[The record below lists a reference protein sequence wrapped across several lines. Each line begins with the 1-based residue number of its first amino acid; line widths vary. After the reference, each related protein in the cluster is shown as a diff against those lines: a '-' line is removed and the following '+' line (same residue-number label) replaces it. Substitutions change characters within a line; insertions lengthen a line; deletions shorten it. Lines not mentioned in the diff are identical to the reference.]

1 MNITD
6 FLLTIAVASSFS
18 ANSSSSSSGNSDND
32 KGDIQMNNDE
42 CFIVDKTDME
52 ENLNYM
58 ISDRDFS
65 KINENAINELR
76 VNYSLNQD
84 TYIKYRRKRIEA
96 CIYAVCLALLIIAL
110 AVEWFCISDN
120 SVKAIATIS
129 LTVISIVFR
138 VLMVVSDKRISQF
151 FEEEDENGN
160 FNGNCLYGLTSEQ
173 MDHIFKYRYKTFD
186 ELLTFESY
194 SSLAYESGYVK
205 NTHIK
210 ADKIISIELSG
221 KKTSQTR
228 LAYYLAY
235 DLAYDEITFYFLSDK
250 KDIQKETFPLHASIR
265 ENEQPMRLYY
275 SSAIREFWFE
285 VPIRFV
291 HKGEI
296 SKININL
303 SSLKCYN

>member
-32 KGDIQMNNDE
+32 KGDIQKNNDE

-65 KINENAINELR
+65 KINENAVTDLR
-76 VNYSLNQD
+76 VNYLLNKD

-96 CIYAVCLALLIIAL
+96 CIYAVCLALLIAAL
-110 AVEWFCISDN
+110 GAEWFCISDN

-129 LTVISIVFR
+129 LTVISIVFI

-173 MDHIFKYRYKTFD
+173 MDRIFKYRCKTFD
-186 ELLTFESY
+186 ELLTFEFY

-221 KKTSQTR
+221 KKTSQIR
-228 LAYYLAY
+228 
-235 DLAYDEITFYFLSDK
+235 LAYDEITFYFLSDK
-250 KDIQKETFPLHASIR
+250 KDIQKETFPLKAITVD
-265 ENEQPMRLYY
+265 NKQPMRLYY
-275 SSAIREFWFE
+275 AEREFWLE
-285 VPIRFV
+285 VPLRFV

-296 SKININL
+296 SKLNINL
-303 SSLKCYN
+303 SSLKC

>member
-18 ANSSSSSSGNSDND
+18 ANSSNSSSGNSDND
-32 KGDIQMNNDE
+32 KGDIQKNNDE

-58 ISDRDFS
+58 INDRDFS
-65 KINENAINELR
+65 KINENAINELK

-96 CIYAVCLALLIIAL
+96 CIYAVCLALLITVLGA
-110 AVEWFCISDN
+110 EWFCISDN

-129 LTVISIVFR
+129 LTVISIIFI

-173 MDHIFKYRYKTFD
+173 MDHIFKYRCKTFD
-186 ELLTFESY
+186 ELLTFEFY

-221 KKTSQTR
+221 KKTSQIR
-228 LAYYLAY
+228 
-235 DLAYDEITFYFLSDK
+235 LAYDEITFYFLSDK
-250 KDIQKETFPLHASIR
+250 KDIQKETFPLQAITVDD
-265 ENEQPMRLYY
+265 NQPMRLYY
-275 SSAIREFWFE
+275 NSVVKEFWLE
-285 VPIRFV
+285 VSLRFV

>member
-18 ANSSSSSSGNSDND
+18 ANSSNSSSGNSDND
-32 KGDIQMNNDE
+32 KGDIQKNNDE

-58 ISDRDFS
+58 INDRDFS
-65 KINENAINELR
+65 KINENAINELKL
-76 VNYSLNQD
+76 NYSLNQD

-96 CIYAVCLALLIIAL
+96 CIYAVCLALLIAAL
-110 AVEWFCISDN
+110 GAEWFCISDN

-129 LTVISIVFR
+129 LTVISIVFI

-173 MDHIFKYRYKTFD
+173 MDRIFKYRCKTFD
-186 ELLTFESY
+186 ELLTFEFY
-194 SSLAYESGYVK
+194 SSLAYESCYVK

-221 KKTSQTR
+221 KKTSQIR
-228 LAYYLAY
+228 
-235 DLAYDEITFYFLSDK
+235 LAYDEITFYFLSDK
-250 KDIQKETFPLHASIR
+250 KDIQKETFPLKAITVD
-265 ENEQPMRLYY
+265 NKQPMRLYY
-275 SSAIREFWFE
+275 AEREFWLE
-285 VPIRFV
+285 VPLRFV

-303 SSLKCYN
+303 SSLKC

>member
-6 FLLTIAVASSFS
+6 FLLPIAVASSFS
-18 ANSSSSSSGNSDND
+18 ANSSNSSSGNSDND
-32 KGDIQMNNDE
+32 KGDIQKNNDE

-173 MDHIFKYRYKTFD
+173 MDHIFKYRCKTFD
-186 ELLTFESY
+186 ELLTFEFY

-221 KKTSQTR
+221 KKTSQIR
-228 LAYYLAY
+228 
-235 DLAYDEITFYFLSDK
+235 LAYDEITFYFLSDK
-250 KDIQKETFPLHASIR
+250 KDIQKETFPLQAITVD
-265 ENEQPMRLYY
+265 NKQPMRLYY
-275 SSAIREFWFE
+275 AEREF
-285 VPIRFV
+285 
-291 HKGEI
+291 G
-296 SKININL
+296 
-303 SSLKCYN
+303 LKFPYASYTKAKFQK

>member
-65 KINENAINELR
+65 KINENAVTDLR
-76 VNYSLNQD
+76 VNYLLNKD

-96 CIYAVCLALLIIAL
+96 CIYAVCLALLIAAL
-110 AVEWFCISDN
+110 GAEWFCISDN

-129 LTVISIVFR
+129 LTVISIVFI

-173 MDHIFKYRYKTFD
+173 MDHIFKYRCKTFD
-186 ELLTFESY
+186 ELLTFEFY

-205 NTHIK
+205 TRISRLIK
-210 ADKIISIELSG
+210 SYPLSC
-221 KKTSQTR
+221 Q
-228 LAYYLAY
+228 
-235 DLAYDEITFYFLSDK
+235 E
-250 KDIQKETFPLHASIR
+250 KDFTNQIGL
-265 ENEQPMRLYY
+265 
-275 SSAIREFWFE
+275 
-285 VPIRFV
+285 
-291 HKGEI
+291 
-296 SKININL
+296 
-303 SSLKCYN
+303 

>member
-18 ANSSSSSSGNSDND
+18 ANSSNSSSGNSDND
-32 KGDIQMNNDE
+32 KGDIQKNNDE

-58 ISDRDFS
+58 INDRDFS
-65 KINENAINELR
+65 KINENAINELK

-96 CIYAVCLALLIIAL
+96 CIYAVCLALLITVLGA
-110 AVEWFCISDN
+110 EWFCISDN

-129 LTVISIVFR
+129 LTVISIIFI

-173 MDHIFKYRYKTFD
+173 MDHIFKYRCKTFD
-186 ELLTFESY
+186 ELLTFEFY

-221 KKTSQTR
+221 KKTSQIR
-228 LAYYLAY
+228 
-235 DLAYDEITFYFLSDK
+235 LAYDEITFYFLSDK
-250 KDIQKETFPLHASIR
+250 KDIQKETFPLKAITVDDK
-265 ENEQPMRLYY
+265 QPLRLYY
-275 SSAIREFWFE
+275 NSVVKEFWLE
-285 VPIRFV
+285 VPLRFIQ
-291 HKGEI
+291 KGEI

>member
-18 ANSSSSSSGNSDND
+18 ANSSNSSSGNSDND
-32 KGDIQMNNDE
+32 KGDIQKNNDE

-58 ISDRDFS
+58 INDRDFS
-65 KINENAINELR
+65 KINENAINELK

-96 CIYAVCLALLIIAL
+96 CIYAVCLALLITVLGA
-110 AVEWFCISDN
+110 EWFCISDN

-129 LTVISIVFR
+129 LTVISIIFI

-173 MDHIFKYRYKTFD
+173 MDHIFKYRCKTFD
-186 ELLTFESY
+186 ELLTFEFY

-205 NTHIK
+205 TRISRLIK
-210 ADKIISIELSG
+210 SYLLSC
-221 KKTSQTR
+221 Q
-228 LAYYLAY
+228 
-235 DLAYDEITFYFLSDK
+235 E
-250 KDIQKETFPLHASIR
+250 KDFTNQIGLR
-265 ENEQPMRLYY
+265 
-275 SSAIREFWFE
+275 
-285 VPIRFV
+285 
-291 HKGEI
+291 
-296 SKININL
+296 
-303 SSLKCYN
+303 

>member
-6 FLLTIAVASSFS
+6 FLLPIAVASSFGS
-18 ANSSSSSSGNSDND
+18 NSGNSDNND
-32 KGDIQMNNDE
+32 KSDISKNNDE
-42 CFIVDKTDME
+42 CFVVDKTDME

-65 KINENAINELR
+65 KTNENAINELR
-76 VNYSLNQD
+76 VTYSLNQD

-173 MDHIFKYRYKTFD
+173 MDHIFKYRCKTFD
-186 ELLTFESY
+186 ELLTFEFY

-205 NTHIK
+205 ITHIK
-210 ADKIISIELSG
+210 ADKIIFIELSG
-221 KKTSQTR
+221 KKTSQIR
-228 LAYYLAY
+228 
-235 DLAYDEITFYFLSDK
+235 LAYDEITFHFLSDK
-250 KDIQKETFPLHASIR
+250 KDIRKKLFLYTQLPLTTNSLCGYIMSKENFGLKFPYTSYTKAKFQK
-265 ENEQPMRLYY
+265 
-275 SSAIREFWFE
+275 
-285 VPIRFV
+285 
-291 HKGEI
+291 
-296 SKININL
+296 
-303 SSLKCYN
+303 

>member
-32 KGDIQMNNDE
+32 KGDIQKNNDE

-58 ISDRDFS
+58 INDRDFS
-65 KINENAINELR
+65 KINENAINELK

-120 SVKAIATIS
+120 SIKAIATIS
-129 LTVISIVFR
+129 LTVISIVFI

-160 FNGNCLYGLTSEQ
+160 FNGNRLYGLTSEQ

-186 ELLTFESY
+186 ELLTFVFY

-221 KKTSQTR
+221 KKTSQIR
-228 LAYYLAY
+228 
-235 DLAYDEITFYFLSDK
+235 LAYDEITFYFLSDK
-250 KDIQKETFPLHASIR
+250 KDIQKETFPLKAITVD
-265 ENEQPMRLYY
+265 NKQPMRLYY
-275 SSAIREFWFE
+275 AEREFWLE
-285 VPIRFV
+285 VPLRFI

-303 SSLKCYN
+303 SSLKC

>member
-65 KINENAINELR
+65 KINENAVTDLR
-76 VNYSLNQD
+76 VNYLLNKD

-96 CIYAVCLALLIIAL
+96 CIYAVCLALLIAAL
-110 AVEWFCISDN
+110 GAEWFCISDN

-129 LTVISIVFR
+129 LTVISIVFI

-173 MDHIFKYRYKTFD
+173 MDHIFKYRCKTFD
-186 ELLTFESY
+186 ELLTFEFY

-221 KKTSQTR
+221 KKTSQIR
-228 LAYYLAY
+228 
-235 DLAYDEITFYFLSDK
+235 LAYDEITFYFLSDK
-250 KDIQKETFPLHASIR
+250 KDIQKETFPLQAITVDD
-265 ENEQPMRLYY
+265 NQPMRLYY
-275 SSAIREFWFE
+275 NSVVKEFWLE
-285 VPIRFV
+285 VPLRFV

>member
-32 KGDIQMNNDE
+32 KGDIQKNNDE

-65 KINENAINELR
+65 KINENAVTDLR
-76 VNYSLNQD
+76 VNYLLNKD

-96 CIYAVCLALLIIAL
+96 CIYAVCLALLIAAL
-110 AVEWFCISDN
+110 GAEWFCISDN

-129 LTVISIVFR
+129 LTVISIVFI

-173 MDHIFKYRYKTFD
+173 MDRIFKYRCKTFD
-186 ELLTFESY
+186 ELLTFEFY

-221 KKTSQTR
+221 KKTSQIR
-228 LAYYLAY
+228 
-235 DLAYDEITFYFLSDK
+235 LAYDEITFYFLSDK
-250 KDIQKETFPLHASIR
+250 KDIQKETFSLQAITVD
-265 ENEQPMRLYY
+265 NKQPMRLYY
-275 SSAIREFWFE
+275 AEREFWLE
-285 VPIRFV
+285 VPLRFI

-303 SSLKCYN
+303 SSLKC

>member
-1 MNITD
+1 M
-6 FLLTIAVASSFS
+6 
-18 ANSSSSSSGNSDND
+18 
-32 KGDIQMNNDE
+32 Q
-42 CFIVDKTDME
+42 

-58 ISDRDFS
+58 INDRDFS
-65 KINENAINELR
+65 KINENAINELK

-120 SVKAIATIS
+120 SIKAIATIS
-129 LTVISIVFR
+129 LTVISIVFI

-160 FNGNCLYGLTSEQ
+160 FNGNRLYGLTSEQ

-194 SSLAYESGYVK
+194 SSLAYKSGYVK

-210 ADKIISIELSG
+210 ADNIISFELSG
-221 KKTSQTR
+221 KKTSQIR
-228 LAYYLAY
+228 LAY
-235 DLAYDEITFYFLSDK
+235 DKITFYFLYDK
-250 KDIQKETFPLHASIR
+250 KDIQKEIFPLQAITVD
-265 ENEQPMRLYY
+265 NKQPMRLYY
-275 SSAIREFWFE
+275 AEREFWLE
-285 VPIRFV
+285 VPLHFV

-296 SKININL
+296 SKIKAAHKIL
-303 SSLKCYN
+303 CK

>member
-32 KGDIQMNNDE
+32 KGDIQKNNDE

-65 KINENAINELR
+65 KINENAVSDLR
-76 VNYSLNQD
+76 VNYLLNKD

-96 CIYAVCLALLIIAL
+96 CIYAVCLALLIAAL
-110 AVEWFCISDN
+110 GAEWFCISDN

-129 LTVISIVFR
+129 LTVISIVFI

-173 MDHIFKYRYKTFD
+173 MDRIFKYRCKTFD
-186 ELLTFESY
+186 ELLTFEFY

-221 KKTSQTR
+221 KKTSQIR
-228 LAYYLAY
+228 
-235 DLAYDEITFYFLSDK
+235 LAYDEITFYFLSDK
-250 KDIQKETFPLHASIR
+250 KDIQKETFPLQAITVDDK
-265 ENEQPMRLYY
+265 QPMQLYY
-275 SSAIREFWFE
+275 AVREFWLE
-285 VPIRFV
+285 VPLRFV
-291 HKGEI
+291 YKGEI

-303 SSLKCYN
+303 SSLKC

>member
-6 FLLTIAVASSFS
+6 FLLPIAVASSFGS
-18 ANSSSSSSGNSDND
+18 NSGNSDNND
-32 KGDIQMNNDE
+32 KSDISKNNDE
-42 CFIVDKTDME
+42 CFVVDKTDME

-173 MDHIFKYRYKTFD
+173 MDHIFKYRCKTFD
-186 ELLTFESY
+186 ELLTFEFY

-205 NTHIK
+205 ITHIK
-210 ADKIISIELSG
+210 ADKIIFIELSG
-221 KKTSQTR
+221 KKTSQIR
-228 LAYYLAY
+228 
-235 DLAYDEITFYFLSDK
+235 LAYDEITFYFLSDT
-250 KDIQKETFPLHASIR
+250 KDIQNGLLIDIIDSGKWDETAVKKQIAAFGKAQ
-265 ENEQPMRLYY
+265 EQARYY
-275 SSAIREFWFE
+275 RMQYFFNL
-285 VPIRFV
+285 
-291 HKGEI
+291 
-296 SKININL
+296 SKIL
-303 SSLKCYN
+303 TPEQKAQVKSDLAQEMQQQ